1 MFTLIKREI
10 EDHIAYFI
18 GAIALSAVL
27 TAILASTMY
36 YDESVESGER
46 NVFAVLSISVIVVLI
61 IGFSG
66 MGVSQMYT
74 DRSRKISA
82 FLSALPVTRGRIL
95 IVRIITGLLALLIV
109 FVPLAATGMFLL
121 RLFAPPIPIINGMF
135 FDISVTAFLMAFA
148 CYCIGLQTGWTSSR
162 ITPTLGGLILTCI
175 LLPLIVVKGFGMHVK
190 VILILFIV
198 ASLIR
203 TWQKFKSTAL

>member
-18 GAIALSAVL
+18 GAIILSAVL
-27 TAILASTMY
+27 TALLTSAIY
-36 YDESVESGER
+36 YDEPGER
-46 NVFAVLSISVIVVLI
+46 PVFVGLSIPAIVLLI
-61 IGFSG
+61 VGFSG

-74 DRSRKISA
+74 DRNRKVSA
-82 FLSALPVTRGRIL
+82 FLAGLAVTRGRIL
-95 IVRIITGLLALLIV
+95 IARIITGILAILIVLLPLLI
-109 FVPLAATGMFLL
+109 TGTILW
-121 RLFAPPIPIINGMF
+121 RLFAPPIPIYSGVIS
-135 FDISVTAFLMAFA
+135 DIFVVAFLMAFA

-162 ITPTLGGLILTCI
+162 ITPTLGGLVLTCI
-175 LLPLIVVKGFGMHVK
+175 LVPLIVVKGFGLHIK

-203 TWQKFKSTAL
+203 TWQKFRSTAI

>member
-18 GAIALSAVL
+18 GAIILSAVL
-27 TAILASTMY
+27 TALLTSAIY
-36 YDESVESGER
+36 YDDPGER
-46 NVFAVLSISVIVVLI
+46 PVFVVLSIPVIVVLI
-61 IGFSG
+61 IGFAS

-74 DRSRKISA
+74 DKNRKISA

-95 IVRIITGLLALLIV
+95 TARIITGILAILIV
-109 FVPLAATGMFLL
+109 IVPLIITGIFLR
-121 RLFAPPIPIINGMF
+121 RLFAPPIPIFSGLI
-135 FDISVTAFLMAFA
+135 FDISAPAFLMAFA
-148 CYCIGLQTGWTSSR
+148 CYCLGLQTGWTSSR
-162 ITPTLGGLILTCI
+162 ITPTLGGLVLTCI
-175 LLPLIVVKGFGMHVK
+175 LVPLILVKGFGTHIK